1 MTLTVAAA
9 GRRYVGLT
17 ALRWLPVG
25 LSVPVS
31 VLLAQSR
38 GLSVAQVG
46 LVFAV
51 YGMVCLVLELPTG
64 GLADAI
70 GRRPVLVL
78 SGTLHLFGLLGLAV
92 APNLPAFI
100 AAISLIGAGRAL
112 DSGPLESWYVD
123 AVHQVRP
130 GADVTPGLSRAAVAD
145 GIALSLGAVVG
156 GVLPTLAH
164 GNADA
169 LALPI
174 LVAAGFELVHLAA
187 IVRFVTPLGP
197 ASSVGT
203 RALLRGSV
211 REVPVIV
218 RDTVRLA
225 AQDRAL
231 RLLMAITF
239 IAGMVLSTLE
249 LLGPLRFADLADDA
263 TDCSAVFGI
272 VMAVSFGAA
281 ALGSAF
287 ATTARRAVG
296 GSVAV
301 ATSVL
306 LVLCAAALGG
316 IALAPTAVLAG
327 VAYAAFYLWN
337 GAGWPL
343 RKQLLHSRV
352 DSSKR
357 ATTVLAS
364 SFALMLGGI
373 VGSLT
378 LPLLTDWTSL
388 SVGFAAAGV
397 LLLVSAALSLR
408 LPAAASPT
416 EPAPVPADEQVL
428 AP

>member
-25 LSVPVS
+25 LSVPVT

-78 SGTLHLFGLLGLAV
+78 SGSLHLLGLLGLA
-92 APNLPAFI
+92 AAQNLPAFL

-123 AVHQVRP
+123 AVHQVTL
-130 GADVTPGLSRAAVAD
+130 GADVTPGLSRAGVAD

-156 GVLPTLAH
+156 GVLPALAS
-164 GNADA
+164 GSSNA

-174 LVAAGFELVHLAA
+174 LVAAGLELVHLAA
-187 IVRFVTPLGP
+187 VVRLVTPLGP
-197 ASSVGT
+197 PSNVGT
-203 RALLRGSV
+203 RALLRGSA

-225 AQDRAL
+225 ARDQSL
-231 RLLMAITF
+231 RLLLAITF
-239 IAGMVLSTLE
+239 LAGMVLTTLE
-249 LLGPLRFADLADDA
+249 LLGPLRFADLANNP
-263 TDCSAVFGI
+263 TDGSAVFGI

-281 ALGSAF
+281 AVGSAL
-287 ATTARRAVG
+287 ATTARRAAR
-296 GSVAV
+296 GSISRSTA
-301 ATSVL
+301 VL
-306 LVLCAAALGG
+306 LVFCALALIG
-316 IALAPTAVLAG
+316 IALSPTAVLAG
-327 VAYAAFYLWN
+327 AAYAAFYLWN

-343 RKQLLHSRV
+343 RKQVLHSRV
-352 DSSKR
+352 DSSR
-357 ATTVLAS
+357 RSTTVSAS

-373 VGSLT
+373 TGSLL
-378 LPLLTDWTSL
+378 LPLLTELTSL
-388 SVGFAAAGV
+388 TIGFASAGV

-408 LPAAASPT
+408 LPDDTPPT
-416 EPAPVPADEQVL
+416 QPAPISAEEEVL